1 MSYKVNFLDN
11 QSVTAEAINSALEAL
26 GDGVLAFSD
35 DMTYG
40 VDDLNAISESLIGK
54 GVSWGCELSVLEEGI
69 LIGPG
74 VLFMA
79 DGKRVEIDSDGI
91 LLSYT
96 PGEKHYVWFSH
107 DKEIGFVA
115 PRCTVSEPSGEDYV
129 ILGEME
135 AGGTISGHADLA
147 VMKNSHLGLNYCE
160 EHAFAVVMWG
170 KASEEEL
177 VEEIQPAKVGARY
190 AIVLTDQETG
200 SSRQNFFSGYVD
212 LLTGKSFGVHKTT
225 PGSVSTLDWGVSY
238 GSDAEGKLQIGFGSD
253 VGVVYNVYLRFELGS
268 DNVIR
273 VYRSSER
280 ARATDGYNLPEYQK
294 LRLIIC

>member
-11 QSVTAEAINSALEAL
+11 QSVTAEALNSALEAL
-26 GDGVLAFSD
+26 GEGVLAFSD

-54 GVSWGCELSVLEEGI
+54 GVSRGCDLSVSDEGV

-79 DGKRVEIDSDGI
+79 DGKRVEINSDGV

-96 PGEKHYVWFSH
+96 VGKKHYVWFSH

-115 PRCTVSEPSGEDYV
+115 PRCTVSEPAGEDYV
-129 ILGEME
+129 VLGTVE
-135 AGGTISGHADLA
+135 ANGTISGHTDLA

-160 EHAFAVVMWG
+160 EHTSAVLMWG
-170 KASEEEL
+170 AASEEEL
-177 VEEIQPAKVGARY
+177 VKEIQPENVGVRY
-190 AIVLTDQETG
+190 AIVITDQETG
-200 SSRQNFFSGYVD
+200 SSRRNLFCGYVD
-212 LLTGKSFGVHKTT
+212 LKTGKSFGVHETT

-238 GSDAEGKLQIGFGSD
+238 GSETEGKLQIGFGSD
-253 VGVVYNVYLRFELGS
+253 VGIVYNVYLRFELGS
-268 DNVIR
+268 DNIIR
-273 VYRSSER
+273 IYRSSER
-280 ARATDGYNLPEYQK
+280 ARATDGYNLPEYQR
-294 LRLIIC
+294 LRIILC